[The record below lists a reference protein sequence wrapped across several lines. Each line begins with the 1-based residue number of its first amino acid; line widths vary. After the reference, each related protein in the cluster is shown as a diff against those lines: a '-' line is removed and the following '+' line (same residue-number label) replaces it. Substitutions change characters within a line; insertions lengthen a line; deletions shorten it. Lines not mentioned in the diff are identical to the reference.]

1 MADNKKE
8 VKRILSII
16 LGCVFIASCSSV
28 APEPGV
34 SLELARE
41 RVANISD
48 VGYELEFDLTGLPEI
63 VKSCEKVT
71 FTARKR
77 ADVFLDFK
85 APDGSLLLV
94 IANGDTLSTDVVN
107 EHVVIPREKIVKGE
121 NDVIIRFMAGTQS
134 LNYRGEF
141 VYTLLVPDRAR
152 TLFPCF
158 DQPDLKAVFN
168 LSLRVPGEWVAV
180 SNTAVYDFIPVVYED
195 DDSIYGTDF
204 VFSPTEPLS
213 TYLFSFAAG
222 KFERLDASRNG
233 RTVSMY
239 HREDDPAKL
248 AQAGDIFNLVFDSL
262 DWMEEY
268 TGVKYPFAK
277 YDFIV
282 LPDFQYGGMEHTGA
296 TLYNDKRIFLGPAP
310 TTNEILSRASLI
322 AHETAHMWF
331 GDYVTMKWFNDVWT
345 KEVFANW
352 FASKMIRPQFPE
364 VNHTLSDLRS
374 LYAPAY
380 EEDRTEGCCA
390 IQRPLDNLKN
400 AGLIYCNTIYDKAPV
415 VMEMLAGK
423 LGPEK
428 FRSCLQEY
436 LRKFAYGNATWD
448 DLISI
453 FDAESEENLSEW
465 SDHWVKEA
473 GMPEYS
479 AGPGDELTDGRYW
492 VPNLDGK
499 GYGWY
504 RPDAASLEYIME
516 HWSGFD
522 DTGRMSLLMTLYENS
537 WHGTL
542 DRRSFVEWG
551 SSRILQEP
559 NSLVLNSLLSYV
571 SSEDDRLDIP
581 AEEFCESLRTLA
593 TDTSRAPEL
602 RLLAFRRYYDKACT
616 DEQKSEVYAIWS
628 TQKPY
633 PGLELGESDYTNM
646 AYSMMLAFP
655 DKAEDIAALQRSRI
669 SNPDRLETFDFICR
683 AASPDVSVRQEL
695 FDFLLAAPQNRRP
708 ESRVLSA
715 LGLLCHRTRTEEATA
730 YILPALE
737 ALPEIQAT
745 GDIFFPASWCRT
757 LLANQHDNPVAQKIV
772 EDFIISHDDMN
783 PLLVIKILQAK

>member
-1 MADNKKE
+1 M
-8 VKRILSII
+8 RRFF
-16 LGCVFIASCSSV
+16 FIFCCALMVSCSAV
-28 APEPGV
+28 TPEPGV
-34 SLELARE
+34 SQSLARE
-41 RVANISD
+41 RAANISD
-48 VGYELEFDLTGLPEI
+48 VNYGLRFDLTGLPDH
-63 VKSCEKVT
+63 VKSCEELSFMV
-71 FTARKR
+71 RKR
-77 ADVFLDFK
+77 ADVVLDFK
-85 APDGSLLLV
+85 APEGSLLCV
-94 IANGDTLSTDVVN
+94 IANGDTVDVDVLN
-107 EHVVIPREKIVKGE
+107 EHLVIPRENVLKGE
-121 NDVIIRFMAGTQS
+121 NELVIHFMAGTQS
-134 LNYRGEF
+134 LNNRGEF

-158 DQPDLKAVFN
+158 DQPDMKAVFN
-168 LSLRVPGEWVAV
+168 LDLDVPQNWVVV
-180 SNTAVYDFIPVVYED
+180 SNTTA
-195 DDSIYGTDF
+195 GN
-204 VFSPTEPLS
+204 PTEPLS
-213 TYLFSFAAG
+213 TYLFSFVAG
-222 KFERLDASRNG
+222 KFERLESSRDG
-233 RTVSMY
+233 RTVAMY
-239 HREDDPAKL
+239 HRENDPARL
-248 AQAGDIFNLVFDSL
+248 AQTDDIFNLVFDSL

-282 LPDFQYGGMEHTGA
+282 LPDFQYGGMEHAGA
-296 TLYNDKRIFLGPAP
+296 TLYNDKRIFLGPSP
-310 TTNEILSRASLI
+310 TTNEILNRASLI

-331 GDYVTMKWFNDVWT
+331 GDYVTMEWFNDVWT

-380 EEDRTEGCCA
+380 DEDRTEGRCA
-390 IQRPLDNLKN
+390 IQRPLDNLQN

-428 FRSCLQEY
+428 FRACLQEY
-436 LRKFAYGNATWD
+436 LRRFAYGNATWD

-453 FDAESEENLSEW
+453 FDAASEENLSEW
-465 SDHWVKEA
+465 SDRWVKEA
-473 GMPEYS
+473 GMPEYT
-479 AGPGDELTDGRYW
+479 AGPGDELVDGRYW

-504 RPDAASLEYIME
+504 RPDAPSMDYIME

-542 DRRSFVEWG
+542 DRRRFVEWG
-551 SSRILQEP
+551 TSRLLHEP
-559 NSLVLNSLLSYV
+559 NPLVLNSLLSYV
-571 SSEDDRLDIP
+571 GSENDRLDTP
-581 AEEFCESLRTLA
+581 VEAFCEALRTLA
-593 TDTSRAPEL
+593 ADGARSREQ
-602 RLLAFRRYYDKACT
+602 RLLAFRQYYGKACT
-616 DEQKSEVYAIWS
+616 DEQKSEVFAIWNA
-628 TQKPY
+628 QQPY
-633 PGLELGESDYTNM
+633 PGLVLGETDYTGM
-646 AYSMMLAFP
+646 AYALMLDYP
-655 DKAEDIAALQRSRI
+655 EKAAEIAALQRSRI
-669 SNPDRLETFDFICR
+669 FNPDRLETFDFVSR
-683 AASPDVSVRQEL
+683 AASPDAAVRQEL

-737 ALPEIQAT
+737 ALPEIQLT

-757 LLANQHDNPVAQKIV
+757 LLANQHDNPEAQRIV
-772 EDFIISHDDMN
+772 EDFIASHPDMN
-783 PLLVIKILQAK
+783 PLLVVKILQAK

>member
-1 MADNKKE
+1 M
-8 VKRILSII
+8 RRLIFILS
-16 LGCVFIASCSSV
+16 CVFLVSCSGLV
-28 APEPGV
+28 PEPGV
-34 SLELARE
+34 SWELARE
-41 RVANISD
+41 RAANIGD
-48 VGYELEFDLTGLPEI
+48 IRYELWFNLLGLPDRVRSSE
-63 VKSCEKVT
+63 ELT
-71 FTARKR
+71 FTVRHR
-77 ADVFLDFK
+77 ADVVLDFK
-85 APDGSLLLV
+85 APEGSLLCV
-94 IANGDTLSTDVVN
+94 IANGDTLSVDVVN
-107 EHVVIPREKIVKGE
+107 EHVVIPREKILKGE
-121 NDVIIRFMAGTQS
+121 NDVLIHFMAGTQS
-134 LNYRGEF
+134 LNNRGEF

-158 DQPDLKAVFN
+158 DQPDMKAVFK
-168 LSLRVPGEWVAV
+168 LSLRVPAKWVAV
-180 SNTAVYDFIPVVYED
+180 SNTTDEDFIVTVNDED
-195 DDSIYGTDF
+195 DTITDVEYF
-204 VFSPTEPLS
+204 FSPTEPLS
-213 TYLFSFAAG
+213 TYLFSFVAG
-222 KFERLDASRNG
+222 KFERLKASRDG
-233 RTVSMY
+233 RTVYMY
-239 HREDDPAKL
+239 HRENDPAKL
-248 AQAGDIFNLVFDSL
+248 AQTGDIFNLVFDSL

-282 LPDFQYGGMEHTGA
+282 LPDFQYGGMEHAGA

-310 TTNEILSRASLI
+310 TTNEILNRASLI

-331 GDYVTMKWFNDVWT
+331 GDYVTMEWFNDVWT

-364 VNHTLSDLRS
+364 VNHSLSDLRS

-380 EEDRTEGCCA
+380 EEDRTEGRCA

-400 AGLIYCNTIYDKAPV
+400 AGLIYCNTIYDKAPI

-428 FRSCLQEY
+428 FRACLQEY
-436 LRKFAYGNATWD
+436 LRRFAYGNATWD

-465 SDHWVKEA
+465 SDRWVKEA

-479 AGPGDELTDGRYW
+479 AGPEDELVDGMYW

-504 RPDAASLEYIME
+504 RPDAPSMDYIMKN
-516 HWSGFD
+516 WSGFD

-537 WHGTL
+537 WHGTI

-551 SSRILQEP
+551 SSQILQEP

-581 AEEFCESLRTLA
+581 AEEFCESLRALA

-616 DEQKSEVYAIWS
+616 DEQKAEVYAIWS

-633 PGLELGESDYTNM
+633 PGLEMGESDYTNM
-646 AYSMMLAFP
+646 AYALMLDFP
-655 DKAEDIAALQRSRI
+655 EKAEEIAALQRSRI
-669 SNPDRLETFDFICR
+669 SNPDRLETFDFVCR
-683 AASPDVSVRQEL
+683 AASPDISVRQEL

-715 LGLLCHRTRTEEATA
+715 MGLLCHRTRTEEATS

-757 LLANQHDNPVAQKIV
+757 LLSNQHDNPVAQKIV
-772 EDFIISHDDMN
+772 EDFIASHDDMN
-783 PLLVIKILQAK
+783 PLQVVKILQAK

>member
-1 MADNKKE
+1 M
-8 VKRILSII
+8 RRLIFILS
-16 LGCVFIASCSSV
+16 CVFLVSCSGLV
-28 APEPGV
+28 PEPGV
-34 SLELARE
+34 SWELARE
-41 RVANISD
+41 RAANIGD
-48 VGYELEFDLTGLPEI
+48 IRYELWFNLLGLPDRVRSSE
-63 VKSCEKVT
+63 ELT
-71 FTARKR
+71 FTVRHR
-77 ADVFLDFK
+77 ADVVLDFK
-85 APDGSLLLV
+85 APEGSLLCV
-94 IANGDTLSTDVVN
+94 IANGDTLSVDVVN
-107 EHVVIPREKIVKGE
+107 EHVVIPREKILKGE
-121 NDVIIRFMAGTQS
+121 NDVLIHFMAGTQS
-134 LNYRGEF
+134 LNNRGEF

-158 DQPDLKAVFN
+158 DQPDMKAVFK
-168 LSLRVPGEWVAV
+168 LSLRVPAKWVAV
-180 SNTAVYDFIPVVYED
+180 SNTTDEDFIVTVNDED
-195 DDSIYGTDF
+195 DTITDVEYF
-204 VFSPTEPLS
+204 FSPTEPLS
-213 TYLFSFAAG
+213 TYLFSFVAG
-222 KFERLDASRNG
+222 RFERLKASRDG
-233 RTVSMY
+233 RTVYMY
-239 HREDDPAKL
+239 HRENDPAKL
-248 AQAGDIFNLVFDSL
+248 AQTGDIFNLVFDSL

-282 LPDFQYGGMEHTGA
+282 LPDFQYGGMEHAGA

-310 TTNEILSRASLI
+310 TTNEILNRASLI

-331 GDYVTMKWFNDVWT
+331 GDYVTMEWFNDVWT

-364 VNHTLSDLRS
+364 VNHSLSDLRS

-380 EEDRTEGCCA
+380 EEDRTEGRCA

-400 AGLIYCNTIYDKAPV
+400 AGLIYCNTIYDKAPI

-436 LRKFAYGNATWD
+436 LRRFAYGNATWD

-465 SDHWVKEA
+465 SDRWVKEA

-479 AGPGDELTDGRYW
+479 AGPEDELVDGMYW

-504 RPDAASLEYIME
+504 RPDAPSMDYIMKN
-516 HWSGFD
+516 WSGFD

-537 WHGTL
+537 WHGTI

-551 SSRILQEP
+551 SSQILQEP

-571 SSEDDRLDIP
+571 GSEYDRLDAP
-581 AEEFCESLRTLA
+581 VAKFCEALRTLA
-593 TDTSRAPEL
+593 ADGARSPEQ
-602 RLLAFRRYYDKACT
+602 RLLAFRQYYGKAYT
-616 DEQKSEVYAIWS
+616 EEQKAEIYAIWN
-628 TQKPY
+628 TQQPY
-633 PGLELGESDYTNM
+633 PGLVLGETDYTSM
-646 AYSMMLAFP
+646 AYALMLDYP
-655 DKAEDIAALQRSRI
+655 DKAEETATLQRSRI
-669 SNPDRLETFDFICR
+669 SNPDRLETFDFVSR
-683 AASPDVSVRQEL
+683 AASPDAAVRQEL

-715 LGLLCHRTRTEEATA
+715 LSLLCHRTRTEEATA

-737 ALPEIQAT
+737 ALPEIQLT

-757 LLANQHDNPVAQKIV
+757 LLANQHDNPEAQKIV
-772 EDFIISHDDMN
+772 EDFIASHDDMN
-783 PLLVIKILQAK
+783 PLLVVKILQAK